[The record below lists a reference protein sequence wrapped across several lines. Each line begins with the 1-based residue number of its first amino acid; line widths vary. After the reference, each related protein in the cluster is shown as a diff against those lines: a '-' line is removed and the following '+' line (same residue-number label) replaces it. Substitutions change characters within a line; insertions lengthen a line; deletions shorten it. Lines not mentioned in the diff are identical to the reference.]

1 VIFTP
6 APLADAF
13 IIDVERHGDER
24 GYLARTFCEDEFEA
38 HGLVTRFVQAST
50 IFSPLR
56 GTLRGLH
63 FQRPPHSEVKLV
75 RCTRG
80 AARVTIVDLRPPSPT
95 HRRWIGVVLTPENGR
110 LLYVP
115 IGFAQGY
122 QTLADDTEVAYQMS
136 HEYVPEAAAGVRW
149 DDPAFGI
156 EWPPA
161 TARIISERDRAWPDH
176 SPGWPPGQAPADRP
190 AAIAAPPGR

>member
-6 APLADAF
+6 TSLQDAL

-24 GYLARTFCEDEFEA
+24 GYLARTFCEQEFA
-38 HGLVTRFVQAST
+38 DHGLVTRFVQAST

-63 FQRPPHSEVKLV
+63 FQRPPHGEVKLV

-80 AARVTIVDLRPPSPT
+80 AARVTIVDLRPQSPS
-95 HRRWIGVVLTPENGR
+95 HRQWLGVELTPENGR

-122 QTLADDTEVAYQMS
+122 QTLLDDTEVAYQMS
-136 HEYVPEAAAGVRW
+136 HEYVPESASGVRW
-149 DDPAFGI
+149 DDPAFAI
-156 EWPPA
+156 EWPAAP
-161 TARIISERDRAWPDH
+161 ARIISERDRSWNDYE
-176 SPGWPPGQAPADRP
+176 PGSAPAP
-190 AAIAAPPGR
+190 AGPPLAAAAPRER

>member
-6 APLADAF
+6 TSLQDAL

-24 GYLARTFCEDEFEA
+24 GYLARTFCEQEFA
-38 HGLVTRFVQAST
+38 DHGLVTRFVQAST

-63 FQRPPHSEVKLV
+63 FQRPPHGEVKLV

-80 AARVTIVDLRPPSPT
+80 AARVTIVDLRPQSPS
-95 HRRWIGVVLTPENGR
+95 HRQWLGVELTPENGR

-122 QTLADDTEVAYQMS
+122 QTLLDDTEVAYQMS
-136 HEYVPEAAAGVRW
+136 HEYVPESAGGVRW
-149 DDPAFGI
+149 DDPAFAI
-156 EWPPA
+156 EWPAAP
-161 TARIISERDRAWPDH
+161 ARIISERDRSWPDYE
-176 SPGWPPGQAPADRP
+176 PGSAPAP
-190 AAIAAPPGR
+190 AGPPLAAAAPRER